1 MNKTIL
7 YKLILPTLTLLSIPI
22 VYRLTLA
29 PDVLMGD
36 GGRFQILA
44 GVGGIAHPPGYA
56 LYTLAVYA
64 FTRLC
69 FAQPAFCANL
79 FSAVAALASLAMLY
93 GILKRLNIH
102 YLIRIIALLTLA
114 FSALFWLLSIRAEVY
129 TFYLFF
135 VAAALYLSL
144 IAFDRF
150 SVAAASAALF
160 FWGVAI
166 SGRPLFLP
174 VVVVFILILWHQRRY
189 FQKRYLFLL
198 GGILFLLPMALKIFY
213 LGFVDFYSFGYN
225 YIEQYNAEFAILPE
239 ADSLNHL
246 LQRMSWLV
254 SGSQFQS
261 RIYVDAANIKAAI
274 TELARLFFKAN
285 LTIVALPLAAAGGR
299 RLYKRKPLFFMLMAL
314 TLGCNLLY
322 FFMTHAGDR
331 ITFLLPTLLVLSIAF
346 ATGVERVREWKPRA
360 IVAFALLPLFL
371 LLHNYADTDRSNL
384 TLYRNFVVDFG
395 RQAPTHASL
404 FCPWPVSTALI
415 YAQLI
420 ENCRSDVR
428 IIPIHE
434 SEIEPYMTRYDFQ
447 APFYNLA
454 VDDKLNSSFV
464 RLKNAGGNNKGVT
477 KGGKLSRR

>member
-1 MNKTIL
+1 MNKTFI
-7 YKLILPTLTLLSIPI
+7 YKKLFPALTLLCVAVI
-22 VYRLTLA
+22 YRLTLA

-56 LYTLAVYA
+56 LYTLTVYA
-64 FTRLC
+64 FTRVC
-69 FAQPAFCANL
+69 FADPAFCANL
-79 FSAVAALASLAMLY
+79 FSAVAALASLAVLY
-93 GILKRLNIH
+93 VLLRRLNIH
-102 YLIRIIALLTLA
+102 YIIRIIALLTLA

-160 FWGVAI
+160 FWGVAV

-198 GGILFLLPMALKIFY
+198 GGILFLLPMVLKIFY

-239 ADSLNHL
+239 ADNLNHL

-261 RIYVDAANIKAAI
+261 RIYVDVANMKTAV

-285 LTIVALPLAAAGGR
+285 LTIVALPPAAAGGW
-299 RLYKRKPLFFMLMAL
+299 RLYKRKPRFFILLAL
-314 TLGCNLLY
+314 TIGCNLLY

-331 ITFLLPTLLVLSIAF
+331 ITFLLPTLLVLTIAF
-346 ATGVERVREWKPRA
+346 AAGMEGVREWKYKA
-360 IVAFALLPLFL
+360 VAAFALLPLFL
-371 LLHNYADTDRSNL
+371 LLHNYANTDRSNL
-384 TLYRNFVVDFG
+384 TLYRDFVVDFG

-420 ENCRSDVR
+420 ENCHSDVR
-428 IIPIHE
+428 IIPIHK
-434 SEIEPYMTRYDFQ
+434 SEIETYMNRYDFQ
-447 APFYNLA
+447 APFYKLE
-454 VDDKLNSSFV
+454 VDDKLNSSFL
-464 RLKNAGGNNKGVT
+464 RLKSAGGNN
-477 KGGKLSRR
+477 R